1 MYQLSYMAKMVYFN
15 TKHNRG
21 EYAMCASKYKHL
33 FEPIQLGKVLF
44 RNRIFASPQDYPG
57 LTSKRFLTE
66 EAAYFYERKALG
78 GFASVCVGD
87 MMVDPDSGRSHP
99 FQMRGLDLLAKV
111 NLTRVSTGITRHG
124 AVAAIELCHAGQ
136 NANPQL
142 IPNFPGYVYGPSDG
156 IRPDGIEIRAM
167 SEEQIEQLIMAYANA
182 ASFAR
187 QCGFDMITIHGGHGW
202 QIAQF
207 ISPRDNKRKDK
218 WGGSLENRLR
228 LPLAVIQAI
237 RKKIGYATPID
248 FRFSA
253 TEFLPD
259 GYDIDEGIE
268 IAKALDGKVDII
280 HVSVGHH
287 EEDSA
292 SMRTHPTMF
301 LEDGCNV
308 KYAAEIKKH
317 VKTTVSTVG
326 ALTNPEM
333 MEEII
338 ASGQADI
345 VVLGRQTLADPDLP
359 LKARLGLE
367 EEITPCL
374 RCFNCFSTSTVGGV
388 FYCSVNPEIGRE
400 QISMNAAMPSHKK
413 TVLVVGGGVGGMQAA
428 LTAAKRGHKVILCE
442 KTDRLGG
449 TLLCEEKVPF
459 KSNLSLYLKRQAS
472 KVAKAPIELHL
483 NTEVTPEVAKSF
495 KPDVIIAALGARP
508 LVPKI
513 KGIDGK
519 NVVGAEEVYYQPEL
533 VGKNAVI
540 MGGGL
545 VGLELGVFLAQRGHN
560 ITVVEMMDSTIASPP
575 QGDTSERMS
584 GFFNIPNGYP
594 LVQGVALREELKKLP
609 NMKICVSTKAIEIT
623 DKGLVV
629 EDPTGIRTIEAD
641 TVIYAIGQK
650 PLQQEAQALSD
661 CAPEFYQ
668 IGDCVT
674 PRNIYEA
681 VSVAHQIAMDI
692 GRF

>member
-1 MYQLSYMAKMVYFN
+1 MG
-15 TKHNRG
+15 T
-21 EYAMCASKYKHL
+21 CKYKHL
-33 FEPIQLGKVLF
+33 FEPIKLGKVLF
-44 RNRIFASPQDYPG
+44 RNRIFSSPQDYPG
-57 LTSKRFLTE
+57 LTSSRFLTE

-87 MMVDPDSGRSHP
+87 MMIDPEAGRSHP

-111 NLTRVSTGITRHG
+111 NLTRVSTGINRHG
-124 AVAAIELCHAGQ
+124 AIAAIELCHAGQ
-136 NANPQL
+136 NVNPQL
-142 IPNFPGYVYGPSDG
+142 MPDFKGFVYGPSDG
-156 IRPDGIEIRAM
+156 MRPDGVEIRAM
-167 SEEQIEQLIMAYANA
+167 NDEQIEQLIMLYAQA
-182 ASFAR
+182 AAFAR
-187 QCGFDMITIHGGHGW
+187 QCGFSMITLHGGHGW

-207 ISPRDNKRKDK
+207 ISPRDNKRKDR
-218 WGGSLENRLR
+218 WGGSLENRMR
-228 LPLAVIQAI
+228 FPLAVIEAI
-237 RKKIGYATPID
+237 RKKIGYAMPID
-248 FRFSA
+248 FRLSG
-253 TEFLPD
+253 TEYLPD
-259 GYDIDEGIE
+259 GYDIDEGIR
-268 IAKALDGKVDII
+268 IAKVLDGKVDII

-287 EEDSA
+287 ENDSA

-308 KYAAEIKKH
+308 KYAAEIKKY
-317 VKTTVSTVG
+317 VETTVSTVG

-400 QISMNAAMPSHKK
+400 QASMNAAPPLHQK

-428 LTAAKRGHKVILCE
+428 LTAAERGHKVILCE
-442 KTDRLGG
+442 KTARLGG
-449 TLLCEEKVPF
+449 ALLCEEKVPF
-459 KSNLSLYLKRQAS
+459 KANLSLYLKRQAL
-472 KVAKAPIELHL
+472 KVSKAPIELHL
-483 NTEVTPEVAKSF
+483 NTEVTPKIAESF

-508 LVPKI
+508 LVPPI
-513 KGIDGK
+513 KGIDGR
-519 NVVGAEEVYYQPEL
+519 NVVGAEEVYYRPEI
-533 VGKNAVI
+533 VGQTAVI

-545 VGLELGVFLAQRGHN
+545 VGLELGVFLAQKGHN

-584 GFFNIPNGYP
+584 GFFDIPNGHP
-594 LVQGVALREELKKLP
+594 LVHGVALREELKKLP
-609 NMKICVSTKAIEIT
+609 NMSICVSTKALEVI

-629 EDPTGIRTIEAD
+629 EDGTGKRIIEAD

-650 PLQQEAQALSD
+650 PLHEEAQALSD

-674 PRNIYEA
+674 ARNIYEA